1 MIGIPLGL
9 LYANAGEWL
18 IHKYVL
24 HGLGKNKQNFWAFH
38 WHEHHRAAREHNQYD
53 PHYKRSLLSW
63 SPQTK
68 EALGLVGM
76 AIAHLPLFPIAP
88 FFTMTVWYAGI
99 NYYRVHKR
107 SHLDPEWGKKHLPWH
122 VDHHLGPDQNQN
134 WCVTKPWFDDIMGT
148 RKPYVGTQKFE
159 DDQARRAQKSRVVL
173 QANATRKEDDA
184 AIEAPKTVA

>member
-24 HGLGKNKQNFWAFH
+24 HGLGKNKKSFWSFH
-38 WHEHHRAAREHNQYD
+38 WHEHHAAARKHQQYD
-53 PHYKRSLLSW
+53 PHYKRSLLTW

-68 EALGLVGM
+68 EAISLVGVSL
-76 AIAHLPLFPIAP
+76 AHAPLLPIAP
-88 FFTMTVWYAGI
+88 FFTMTVWYSAI

-107 SHLDPEWGKKHLPWH
+107 SHLDPAWGKQHLPWH

-134 WCVTKPWFDDIMGT
+134 WCVTRPWFDVLMGT
-148 RKPYVGTQKFE
+148 RKPYLGTDKHASDE
-159 DDQARRAQKSRVVL
+159 ARRAGPERASV
-173 QANATRKEDDA
+173 A
-184 AIEAPKTVA
+184 A